1 MCCLSFVSAKGQTRY
16 ISCVSVLP
24 PAKVCYS
31 SSERLVD
38 AVCLPDPVAAG
49 LLDLLNRQYPLG
61 CTITSG
67 VVAADGTN

>member
-1 MCCLSFVSAKGQTRY
+1 MCSLSFVSAKGQTRY
-16 ISCVSVLP
+16 ISCLYVLP

-49 LLDLLNRQYPLG
+49 LLELLNRQYSLG
-61 CTITSG
+61 CIITSG
-67 VVAADGTN
+67 AVTADGAN